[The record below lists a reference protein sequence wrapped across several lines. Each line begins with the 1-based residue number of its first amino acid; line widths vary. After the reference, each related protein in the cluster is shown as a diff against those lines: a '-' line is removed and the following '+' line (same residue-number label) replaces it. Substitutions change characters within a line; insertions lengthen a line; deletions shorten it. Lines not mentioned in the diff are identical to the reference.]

1 MGLQA
6 ARGSIRIAAHEN
18 TLQHLALSRY
28 KGIRVPVPV
37 MILPHRVLSRLV
49 ILLLAP
55 AFACAQAGQENP
67 PSCATCH
74 VQGRTQ
80 PTTEMAHA
88 LETGEQDHILIEHPL
103 ITATF
108 GRYSYRIE
116 RKGDQSLYSV
126 TDGTDTVTMPIRA
139 AMGDSSSL
147 GQTFIL
153 EKDGKLYESRMS
165 WFRELNGLGPTIGQ
179 QSSHPAS
186 LIEAAGRLLSKDHA
200 MGCFGCHATNAVSDQ
215 QLTLDT
221 MIPGVQ
227 CSHCH
232 EATEDH
238 LAALI
243 KQSGKPVVPAAL
255 GKLINMSAEQASNFC
270 GGCHRTWSDVVVH
283 EDYDIGNVRFQPY
296 RLWSSRCYDPDDRR
310 ISCLACH
317 DPHVALTTQLT
328 DYDAKCQACHGG
340 GKPGAKACRV
350 SQHNCASCHMPKID
364 VPGAH
369 FKFTDHRIQVV
380 KANQQFIP

>member
-1 MGLQA
+1 MSYEYVSN
-6 ARGSIRIAAHEN
+6 RPVCHHFSVTTFR
-18 TLQHLALSRY
+18 ALSDNESPGQLRIDFSIWRY
-28 KGIRVPVPV
+28 AGIKESVAPVPV
-37 MILPHRVLSRLV
+37 MSLPDRVLSRLV
-49 ILLLAP
+49 ILFLAP
-55 AFACAQAGQENP
+55 AFACAQAGQESSI
-67 PSCATCH
+67 SCAGCH
-74 VQGRTQ
+74 VEGRTQ
-80 PTTEMAHA
+80 PATEMAHA

-139 AMGDSSSL
+139 AMGVSSSL
-147 GQTFIL
+147 GQTYIL

-165 WFRELNGLGPTIGQ
+165 WFHELNGLGPTIGQ
-179 QSSHPAS
+179 QSSHPANI
-186 LIEAAGRLLSKDHA
+186 IEAAGQLLSKDDA
-200 MGCFGCHATNAVSDQ
+200 MRCFGCHATNAVSGQ
-215 QLTLDT
+215 QLTLDKMT
-221 MIPGVQ
+221 PGVQ

-232 EATEDH
+232 EASEDH

-243 KQSGKPVVPAAL
+243 KQSGQPIVPAAL
-255 GKLINMSAEQASNFC
+255 AKLLDMSAEQASNFC

-296 RLWSSRCYDPDDRR
+296 RLWSSRCYDPDDKR

-317 DPHVALTTQLT
+317 DPHVALNTQLT

-350 SQHNCASCHMPKID
+350 SRHNCASCHMP
-364 VPGAH
+364 
-369 FKFTDHRIQVV
+369 
-380 KANQQFIP
+380 